1 MLFNPMRGWG
11 NMRLNPRMPQQQGP
25 AMTAQR
31 PAMMGG
37 PGPMRGSGQG
47 GIGAAM
53 GPRMQPMPMGQ
64 SQAQMNQG
72 NMAPRV
78 SLPQGAGMEYNPG
91 QRQNAA
97 ERLQPMPTTGM
108 GPGGAAPP
116 TLQGDA
122 LLGGGGPEQ
131 GPMPPSEPPMQRSPQ
146 YRQLMARALQ
156 NRGPLSSF

>member
-1 MLFNPMRGWG
+1 
-11 NMRLNPRMPQQQGP
+11 MRLNPRMPQQQGP
-25 AMTAQR
+25 AMTTQR

-47 GIGAAM
+47 GLGAAM
-53 GPRMQPMPMGQ
+53 GPRMQPVSMDQ

-97 ERLQPMPTTGM
+97 ERLQPMPTPQLANRNFQS
-108 GPGGAAPP
+108 GPVPQAQPAPP

-131 GPMPPSEPPMQRSPQ
+131 GPMPSSEPPMQRSPQ
-146 YRQLMARALQ
+146 YRQLMSRALQ